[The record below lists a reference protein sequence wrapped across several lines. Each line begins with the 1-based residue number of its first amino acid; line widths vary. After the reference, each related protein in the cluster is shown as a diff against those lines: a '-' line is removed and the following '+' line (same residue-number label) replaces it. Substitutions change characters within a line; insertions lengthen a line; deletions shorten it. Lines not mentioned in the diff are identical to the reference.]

1 MNPYALLAAA
11 IASELVA
18 TVSLKL
24 SEGFSNPLPSVGV
37 VVGYGAAFV
46 LLSLVLEELP
56 VGLVYATW
64 AALGIVGIA
73 AVGVVAFG
81 EQVDL
86 AGVAGIACI
95 VLGVVLL
102 NVVSG
107 MSAH

>member
-1 MNPYALLAAA
+1 VNPYALLGAA
-11 IASELVA
+11 ILSELLA
-18 TVSLKL
+18 TTSLKL

-37 VVGYGAAFV
+37 VVGYGAAFY
-46 LLSLVLEELP
+46 LLALVLEELP

-81 EQVDL
+81 ETVDL
-86 AGVAGIACI
+86 AGLAGIACI

>member
-46 LLSLVLEELP
+46 LISLVLEELP

-81 EQVDL
+81 EQVDP
-86 AGVAGIACI
+86 AGLAGIACI
-95 VLGVVLL
+95 ILGVVLL

>member
-81 EQVDL
+81 ETVDL

>member
-46 LLSLVLEELP
+46 LLSFVLEELP

-81 EQVDL
+81 ETVDL
-86 AGVAGIACI
+86 AGVAGIASI
-95 VLGVVLL
+95 ILGVVLL

>member
-24 SEGFSNPLPSVGV
+24 SQGFSKPLPSLGV
-37 VVGYGAAFV
+37 VVGYGVAFA

-56 VGLVYATW
+56 IGMVYATW

-81 EQVDL
+81 ERLDP

-102 NVVSG
+102 NVVSET
-107 MSAH
+107 SAH